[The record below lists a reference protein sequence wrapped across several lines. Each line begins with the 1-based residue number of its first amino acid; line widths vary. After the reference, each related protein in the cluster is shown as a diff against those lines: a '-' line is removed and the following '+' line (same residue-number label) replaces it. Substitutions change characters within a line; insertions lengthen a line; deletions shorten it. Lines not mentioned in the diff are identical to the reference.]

1 MRYESLPYND
11 YGVAM
16 RRKFGGRMQ
25 KLSIDAAM
33 SCPNRDGRVARGGCT
48 FCLNEAFS
56 PAYCRESSSISEQIA
71 RGIEFHASRGR
82 YAESYIAYFQAGTN
96 TNAPIQEL
104 ERLYSEALDNPRIS
118 GMIIGTRPD
127 CVNSE
132 ILDLLVDLSSRKYVA
147 VEYGVES
154 TYDATLE
161 HVNRGHSFEES
172 VRAIAATRERGLDVG
187 AHFILGLP
195 CESREQIVAQVERIN
210 ALGLTSVKFHQ
221 LQIYRCTPM
230 AQEWAEHPERFALI
244 GYTAEDYVVLIV
256 DIIRRLDPNIA
267 IERFASQAPRH
278 LLVGSMLGGISLDR
292 LRAMILDRM
301 HSLGAVQGDMLS
313 R

>member
-16 RRKFGGRMQ
+16 RRKFGGRVQ

-33 SCPNRDGRVARGGCT
+33 SCPNRDGRVSRGGCT

-56 PAYCRESSSISEQIA
+56 PSYCREANSISEQVA
-71 RGIEFHASRGR
+71 RGMEFHASRGR
-82 YAESYIAYFQAGTN
+82 RAEYYVAYFQAGTN
-96 TNAPIQEL
+96 TNAPLHEL
-104 ERLYSEALDNPRIS
+104 EMLYREALDNPQIS

-132 ILDLLVDLSSRKYVA
+132 ILDLLADFATRKYVA

-154 TYDATLE
+154 TYDTTLE
-161 HVNRGHSFEES
+161 HVNRGHSFEDS
-172 VRAIAATRERGLDVG
+172 VRAIAVTRERGIDVG

-195 CESREQIVAQVERIN
+195 HESREQIIAQVERIN

-221 LQIYRCTPM
+221 LQIYRSTPM
-230 AQEWAEHPERFALI
+230 AKEWAEHPERFALRD
-244 GYTAEDYVVLIV
+244 YTADDYVSLII
-256 DIIRRLDPNIA
+256 DIIRRLDPCVA

-278 LLVGSMLGGISLDR
+278 LLIGSMLGGISLDK
-292 LRAMILDRM
+292 LRAMILSRM
-301 HSLGAVQGDMLS
+301 HELGAEQGDMLS

>member
-1 MRYESLPYND
+1 
-11 YGVAM
+11 M

-104 ERLYSEALDNPRIS
+104 ERLYCEALDNPRIS

-132 ILDLLVDLSSRKYVA
+132 ILDLLVDLSSEKYVA

-161 HVNRGHSFEES
+161 HVSRGHSFEES

-195 CESREQIVAQVERIN
+195 YESREQIVAQVERIN

-221 LQIYRCTPM
+221 LQIYRSTLM
-230 AQEWAEHPERFALI
+230 AQEWAEYPERFALR
-244 GYTAEDYVVLIV
+244 GYTAEDYVSLIV

-301 HSLGAVQGDMLS
+301 HSLGAVQGDTLS

>member
-71 RGIEFHASRGR
+71 RGIEFHASCGR

-104 ERLYSEALDNPRIS
+104 ERLYCEALDNPRIS

-154 TYDATLE
+154 TYGATLE
-161 HVNRGHSFEES
+161 HVNRGHGFEES

-195 CESREQIVAQVERIN
+195 YESREQIVAQVERIN

-230 AQEWAEHPERFALI
+230 AQEWAEHPERFALR
-244 GYTAEDYVVLIV
+244 GYTAEDYVSLIV

-292 LRAMILDRM
+292 LRVMILDRM
-301 HSLGAVQGDMLS
+301 HSLGAVQGDMLT

>member
-11 YGVAM
+11 YGVVM

-56 PAYCRESSSISEQIA
+56 PAYCRESGSITEQIA
-71 RGIEFHASRGR
+71 QGIEFHASRGR
-82 YAESYIAYFQAGTN
+82 IAESYIAYFQAGTN
-96 TNAPIQEL
+96 TNAPINVL
-104 ERLYSEALDNPRIS
+104 ERLYREALDNPRIS

-127 CVNSE
+127 CMSSE
-132 ILDLLVDLSSRKYVA
+132 ILDLLVDLASKKYVA

-161 HVNRGHSFEES
+161 HVNRGHSFVDS

-195 CESREQIVAQVERIN
+195 HESREQIIAQAERIN

-221 LQIYRCTPM
+221 LQIYHSTPM
-230 AQEWAEHPERFALI
+230 AKEWAEHPERFALRD
-244 GYTAEDYVVLIV
+244 YTADDYVSLLV
-256 DIIRRLDPNIA
+256 DIVRRLNPSVA

-292 LRAMILDRM
+292 LKVLILSRM
-301 HSLGAVQGDMLS
+301 HELGAQQGDMLS
-313 R
+313 K